1 LVSNTVWVLILVT
14 LHELHCSAG
23 DLGALQQL
31 LDDEPNLLTEEGMQ
45 EFWCGRDNVL
55 IIKLEQ

>member
-1 LVSNTVWVLILVT
+1 LILVT